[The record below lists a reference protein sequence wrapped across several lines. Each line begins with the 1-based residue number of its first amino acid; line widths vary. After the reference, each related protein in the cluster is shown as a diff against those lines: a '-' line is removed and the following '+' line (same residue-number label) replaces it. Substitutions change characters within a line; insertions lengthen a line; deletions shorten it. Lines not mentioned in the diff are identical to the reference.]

1 MRHRCDL
8 VRPAVLVA
16 ARVTP
21 ELRIRAATRADER
34 ALLKLSERMAN
45 FTVPPWRSAGEI
57 TDADGRSMVSAVEV
71 AHPDSEVFIAE
82 RGGEVAGCLHML
94 VSRDFFG
101 RRHAHISV
109 IAVSDAAEGTGA
121 GRTLMAYAER
131 WARDRGLRVITL
143 NVFAANARARRLYEQ
158 AGFEVELLKYAK
170 PL

>member
-1 MRHRCDL
+1 M
-8 VRPAVLVA
+8 A
-16 ARVTP
+16 ADVTSGVT
-21 ELRIRAATRADER
+21 IRTATRADEP
-34 ALLKLSERMAN
+34 ALMRLAERMAN
-45 FTVPPWRSAGEI
+45 FTVPAWRSAKEI
-57 TDADGRSMVSAVEV
+57 TDADGRSMVSAVGL

-82 RGGEVAGCLHML
+82 RDGAVAGCLHML

-109 IAVSDAAEGTGA
+109 IAVSEEAEGTGA

-131 WARDRGLRVITL
+131 WARDRDLRVITL
-143 NVFAANARARRLYEQ
+143 NVFAANARARRLYEK

>member
-1 MRHRCDL
+1 
-8 VRPAVLVA
+8 VA
-16 ARVTP
+16 AVVT
-21 ELRIRAATRADER
+21 EALSIRSATRADEQ
-34 ALLKLSERMAN
+34 ALMTLSKRMAN
-45 FTVPPWRSAGEI
+45 FAVPAWRSASEI
-57 TDADGRSMVSAVEV
+57 TDADGRSMVNAVEL

-82 RGGEVAGCLHML
+82 RDGQVAGCLHML

-131 WARDRGLRVITL
+131 WARDRGLHVITL
-143 NVFAANARARRLYEQ
+143 NVFAANARARRLYEK
-158 AGFEVELLKYAK
+158 AGFEIELLKYAK

>member
-1 MRHRCDL
+1 M
-8 VRPAVLVA
+8 
-16 ARVTP
+16 P
-21 ELRIRAATRADER
+21 ELTIRAARRADEP

-45 FTVPPWRSAGEI
+45 FPVPEWRSAQEI
-57 TDADGRSMVSAVEV
+57 TDADGRSMVNAVGL

-82 RGGEVAGCLHML
+82 RHGEVVGCLHML

-109 IAVSDAAEGTGA
+109 IAVSEEAEGTGA

-131 WARDRGLRVITL
+131 WARDRGLDIITL
-143 NVFAANARARRLYEQ
+143 NVFAANARARRLYEK